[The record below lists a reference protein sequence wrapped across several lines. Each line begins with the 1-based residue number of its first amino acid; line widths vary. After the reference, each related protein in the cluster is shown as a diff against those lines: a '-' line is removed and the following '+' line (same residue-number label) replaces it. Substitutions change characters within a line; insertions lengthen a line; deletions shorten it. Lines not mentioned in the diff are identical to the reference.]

1 MPPWFV
7 AWLSGFAFTQ
17 IVEVPIYAWCA
28 RDRGWVERIA
38 IAFGASALTHPIVWF
53 TIRDLF
59 YGPHSMLDPSMA
71 ASDRWLAYAIVAESF
86 AIGIEA
92 LYLRALSVRQPFVT
106 ALGANLMSVGLG
118 LLSREVFGWP

>member
-1 MPPWFV
+1 MPV
-7 AWLSGFAFTQ
+7 WLYEWLGGFAFTQ

-28 RDRGWVERIA
+28 QKRPWVDRLA

-59 YGPHSMLDPSMA
+59 YGPHAIAFGLTGEPK
-71 ASDRWLAYAIVAESF
+71 WIAYAVVAESF
-86 AIGIEA
+86 AVGIEA
-92 LYLRALSVRQPFVT
+92 IYLRACDVPKPFVT

-118 LLSREVFGWP
+118 LLSRQMFGWP